1 MTAIWTKSTQR
12 VQVIAGRAII
22 LRAAI
27 ILQNLWE
34 KYDKW
39 LLFGIVTLLF
49 GSEQMSS
56 LLRESPFSAFLTKQ
70 HIKGHTGFSDLPK
83 WNLKFQT
90 MMVRE
95 SGAVAVDILNCS
107 RPQVDDS
114 SGDDHV
120 AEVLEITS
128 GSKGSDSSRK

>member
-1 MTAIWTKSTQR
+1 MTP
-12 VQVIAGRAII
+12 
-22 LRAAI
+22 
-27 ILQNLWE
+27 
-34 KYDKW
+34 
-39 LLFGIVTLLF
+39 LF
-49 GSEQMSS
+49 GSEQLSS
-56 LLRESPFSAFLTKQ
+56 LLRESPFSAFLMTQ
-70 HIKGHTGFSDLPK
+70 HIKGHIDFSDYPK

-90 MMVRE
+90 MMARE
-95 SGAVAVDILNCS
+95 FGAVEVDILNSS